1 MARQGDCVVGFNI
14 QKGLAKNRERGEHF
28 TPCDLTEGNVQA
40 IFHRCLAKET
50 SSEKTSSILF
60 YREFGY
66 EKDDIGIGFDKAALR
81 ANRKNIEY
89 LYRQLA
95 AVHEFENI
103 IRIED
108 FGKSYLGRKWTDEQG
123 SMLRLIYL
131 GSAQSEKILNHFD
144 AEYNGASFYALIR
157 PTLSPKDPAF
167 PAWWEAHRGEWEA

>member
-1 MARQGDCVVGFNI
+1 MARQGDRVVGFNLN
-14 QKGLAKNRERGEHF
+14 KAKAAKEEILKSF
-28 TPCDLTEGNVQA
+28 TPLELNEANVQA

-89 LYRQLA
+89 LYGQLA

-167 PAWWEAHRGEWEA
+167 PAWWEAHRGEWET